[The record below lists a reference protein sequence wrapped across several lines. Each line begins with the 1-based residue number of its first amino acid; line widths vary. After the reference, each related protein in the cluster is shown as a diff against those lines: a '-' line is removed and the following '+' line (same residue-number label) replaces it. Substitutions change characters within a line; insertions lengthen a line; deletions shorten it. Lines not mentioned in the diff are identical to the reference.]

1 MKKTK
6 AMATSVKKR
15 PLKAM
20 PEKKSAPRPSRTR
33 PVSRQAVAARA
44 KADQDVLVG
53 ALTELVKVSIEIRE
67 LLAQIRDGLAEAEEA
82 AVGEVDTVVI
92 AEAENPESSED
103 EF

>member
-6 AMATSVKKR
+6 ATAMPAKKL
-15 PLKAM
+15 PPKAM
-20 PEKKSAPRPSRTR
+20 PEKKSAPRPARTR
-33 PVSRQAVAARA
+33 SVSRQAVVARA

-82 AVGEVDTVVI
+82 ATGEVDTVVI
-92 AEAENPESSED
+92 GEAENPESSED